1 MILEQCG
8 ISAVGAPGAETWK
21 RHHARLFYGFAK
33 VYIFGD
39 GDKAGQN
46 FSKKVY
52 DSLSNGTIVPMPSNT
67 DVNDLFL
74 AQGRSGILNLIEEK

>member
-21 RHHARLFYGFAK
+21 RHHARLFAGFSK

-39 GDKAGQN
+39 PDKAGQSFN
-46 FSKKVY
+46 KKVY
-52 DSLSNGTIVPMPSNT
+52 DSLSNGTIVPMPNGL
-67 DVNDLFL
+67 DVNDFYIVNGK
-74 AQGRSGILNLIEEK
+74 QEVLNLIEEI